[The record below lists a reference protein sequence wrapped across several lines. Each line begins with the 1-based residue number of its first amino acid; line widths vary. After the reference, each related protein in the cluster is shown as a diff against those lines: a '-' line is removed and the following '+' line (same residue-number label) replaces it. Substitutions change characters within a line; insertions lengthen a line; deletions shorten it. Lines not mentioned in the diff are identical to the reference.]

1 MWKDGERRVKEEK
14 VKAPRVKAEKAPKA
28 PKVKAEKPP
37 RKPMKRKTANAL
49 AGYAFLAPWLIG
61 FLMFSA
67 FPLLYSLYIS
77 LSQVSVTTN
86 GVSAKF
92 IGFTWYQSIFAES
105 TTFLTNL
112 LDSLQ
117 FVLFSTPIIVVCAL
131 VIAMLLNSKFRG
143 RTFFRALFFFP
154 VIITSGPVISELINN
169 NAAAVINATNFTI
182 YGFVASLPEVLSV
195 PILYIFDNIVVILWF
210 SGVQILI
217 YLSGLQKI
225 GRPIYEAASIDGAS
239 SWQVF
244 WKIVLPFIRPTI
256 LLNVVYTIMEL
267 SSFSNNAINGEI
279 TGNMTLTKAP
289 YSYSAAMSWVYFLCI
304 AVLLLVGW
312 LLLRER
318 KRRRV

>member
-1 MWKDGERRVKEEK
+1 MWKDGERRVKDK
-14 VKAPRVKAEKAPKA
+14 TKAPAKQAAQTEKRPH
-28 PKVKAEKPP
+28 
-37 RKPMKRKTANAL
+37 KPMKRRTANAL
-49 AGYAFLAPWLIG
+49 AGYGFLAPWLIG
-61 FLMFSA
+61 FCMFSA

-77 LSQVSVTTN
+77 LSQVSITT
-86 GVSAKF
+86 GGISAKL
-92 IGFTWYQSIFAES
+92 IGFKWYQSIFAES

-112 LDSLQ
+112 LDSLK
-117 FVLFSTPIIVVCAL
+117 FVAFSTPIIVVCAL
-131 VIAMLLNSKFRG
+131 IIAMLLNSKFRG
-143 RTFFRALFFFP
+143 RAFFRAIFFFP

-169 NAAAVINATNFTI
+169 NAAAVINPTNFTI
-182 YGFVASLPEVLSV
+182 YSFVESLPEILSV
-195 PILYIFDNIVVILWF
+195 PVLYIFDNIVIILWF

-279 TGNMTLTKAP
+279 TGNMTLSSAP

-304 AVLLLVGW
+304 AVLLLIGW

-318 KRRRV
+318 KRGRA